1 MIVCIILQGMSW
13 QREDYSSMR
22 VTMCVVNA
30 MRACTHQGYCKMI
43 WYLIEC
49 RIIPGVWSSSWHG
62 DTGWEEEKAGQ
73 GAGGEGEEDE
83 GLASTEKL

>member
-1 MIVCIILQGMSW
+1 MYYIARNELTERGLFKHEGYNVCGQCYESL
-13 QREDYSSMR
+13 YSPR
-22 VTMCVVNA
+22 VL
-30 MRACTHQGYCKMI
+30 YCKMI